1 MDDVIDFTWWTLKSV
16 FLLFLSSARDLF
28 YMHPGCLHHG
38 THLELAINWTNWW
51 LSLLPED
58 GFLATKILSQVW
70 KWTDIDKWFLQVV
83 KEQGLD
89 CNQDVLDEVLTSV
102 KSVGM
107 FQNSDLHDMTSIADA
122 MSTLDP
128 IRVAQT
134 GLLSLLLI
142 GITPSPPTSD
152 SCTIEAL
159 LSQGSIE
166 ITCLIADISWVN
178 AYSRQTEFSHSK
190 FIFS

>member
-1 MDDVIDFTWWTLKSV
+1 M
-16 FLLFLSSARDLF
+16 
-28 YMHPGCLHHG
+28 
-38 THLELAINWTNWW
+38 
-51 LSLLPED
+51 
-58 GFLATKILSQVW
+58 
-70 KWTDIDKWFLQVV
+70 V

-89 CNQDVLDEVLTSV
+89 CNHDVLDEVLTSV

-134 GLLSLLLI
+134 GLLSLPLI

-178 AYSRQTEFSHSK
+178 AYSLQTEFSHSK